1 MKRQIQAGFTL
12 IELMIVIAIIGILA
26 AIALPQYQ
34 DYTIR
39 AKVSEALSIAAGAK
53 LAVSE
58 TVQSIGMASMTA
70 SNTGFQFTANT
81 KGYVASVTIADGTA
95 TPPGTIAILTQNT
108 GAAAAPAL
116 LLTPTVGVG
125 QILWKCTQTAGVAA
139 HVPAS
144 CR

>member
-39 AKVSEALSIAAGAK
+39 AKVSEALSVAAGAK

-58 TVQSIGMASMTA
+58 TAQSIGWASLTA
-70 SNTGFQFTANT
+70 ANSGYSFVQST
-81 KGYVASVTIADGTA
+81 DGKGYVASVLITDVTGVINIVTKG
-95 TPPGTIAILTQNT
+95 T
-108 GAAAAPAL
+108 GAPVDPAL
-116 LLTPTVGVG
+116 RLTPTAGTG
-125 QILWKCTQTAGVAA
+125 EIAWRCTQTNGISA

>member
-58 TVQSIGMASMTA
+58 TAQSIGMASLTA
-70 SNTGFQFTANT
+70 TNSGYSFTPST
-81 KGYVASVTIADGTA
+81 DGKGYVLSVVITDA
-95 TPPGTIAILTQNT
+95 TGVITVTTKGT
-108 GAAAAPAL
+108 GAPIAPVL
-116 LLTPTVGVG
+116 VLQPTVGQG
-125 QILWKCTQTAGVAA
+125 EIAWRCTQTLGIAA

-144 CR
+144 CRAP

>member
-34 DYTIR
+34 DYTVR
-39 AKVSEALSIAAGAK
+39 AKVSEALSLAASAK

-58 TVQSIGMASMTA
+58 TAQSLGMASLTAANSGYSFTA
-70 SNTGFQFTANT
+70 S
-81 KGYVASVTIADGTA
+81 ADGKGFVESILITDA
-95 TPPGTIAILTQNT
+95 TGVINIVTKNT
-108 GAAAAPAL
+108 GASPTAPAL
-116 LLTPTVGVG
+116 RLTPTAGTG
-125 QILWKCTQTAGVAA
+125 EISWRCTQTAGVAA